1 MIVNAC
7 ENSFFPLPERPLS
20 FQEGDKNKN
29 KEFITQK
36 ERPKNNVNEFNKL
49 ILEKE
54 KSINKQLFKK
64 YFKHQ
69 SPTDLLKTLYNT
81 KDTKRNKIQ
90 GNLIKSELID
100 VNSEIRKMSKNEFE
114 NEQSNKIVNIVEKI
128 LDFNNQNQEGN
139 GLKIQTPDQ
148 ILSILP
154 ATLAQFKAGNN

>member
-7 ENSFFPLPERPLS
+7 ENSFFPLPEQPPS
-20 FQEGDKNKN
+20 FQEGDENKN
-29 KEFITQK
+29 KEFISQK